1 MDKLKMQTVN
11 KADEN
16 FRKLAELF
24 PNAVTETIDENGEIV
39 RAIDKDVLMQEI
51 NTKVVDGREERYQF
65 TWPDKKKSV
74 LLANAPISKTLRPCR
89 EESVDFDNTENLYIE
104 GDNLEVLKLL
114 QETYLGKIKMIYID
128 PPYNTG
134 NDFVYADDF
143 AQSTDEYLENSG
155 QFDEDGNRMVQNT
168 ESNGRFHTDW
178 LNMIYPRLRLAKDLL
193 SDDGVIFISID
204 ENEIENV
211 IKLGCEVFG
220 ESNYLGEI
228 IVKSNPRGS
237 MSAAEIASLHEY
249 LVIFSKNRLE
259 CKIIGH
265 LLTEDM
271 TSEYKFNDENGDY
284 RLLGL
289 RMRGGFWRRSDRPK
303 LYYPIYINPDTGLI
317 SLERS
322 NEYCEEALPI
332 QPSTME
338 DGTWRWSK
346 EKVMAEG
353 HLLLGKQ
360 VTRNGETCWDIYQKD
375 YLSKGDEERRTK
387 AKSIWDEPEINY
399 QNGTVEIKNL
409 FNKGGIFD
417 YSKPVFLLMRVFEM
431 LDLRNNDII
440 LDFFS
445 GSATTAH
452 AVMKYNCETTK
463 KCRFIMVQLPE
474 ETDEKSEAYKA
485 GYKNICEIGKERIR
499 RAGKKIMEDLE
510 YNTVTSKG
518 KYALRRS
525 VIKNVPEESD
535 KDIMDNP
542 IIAEYEDVQR
552 FRCTD
557 DEYKEKI
564 KNLDIGFRVLKCD
577 SSNMK
582 EVYYNPADY
591 EPSLFS
597 SLEDNIKEDRTPE
610 DLLFQVML
618 DLGVL
623 LSSKIEETTIA
634 GKKVFNVEDN
644 YLIACFDDNVTEEV
658 ITEIAKQKPY
668 YFVMR
673 DSSMAN
679 DSVATN
685 FEQIF
690 AAYSPETVRKVL

>member
-16 FRKLAELF
+16 FKKLAAMF

-51 NTKVVDGREERYQF
+51 SCKVVDGNEERYQF

-74 LLANAPISKTLRPCR
+74 LLANAPINKTLRPCR

-134 NDFVYADDF
+134 NDFVYEDDF
-143 AQSTDEYLENSG
+143 AQSTEEYLENSG
-155 QFDEDGNRMVQNT
+155 QFDEDGNRLVKNLD
-168 ESNGRFHTDW
+168 SNGRFHTDW

-204 ENEIENV
+204 ENEIGNI

-220 ESNYLGEI
+220 EANHLGEI

-237 MSAAEIASLHEY
+237 MSTAEIASLHEY

-259 CKIIGH
+259 SKIIGH

-271 TSEYKFNDENGDY
+271 SSEYKFSDAEGNY

-303 LYYPIYINPDTGLI
+303 LYYPIYINPKTGLI
-317 SLERS
+317 SLEKS
-322 NEYCEEALPI
+322 DEYCEEALPI

-346 EKVMAEG
+346 EKVKAEG
-353 HLLLGKQ
+353 YLLLGKP
-360 VTRNGETCWDIYQKD
+360 VTRNGETCWDVYQKD
-375 YLSKGDEERRTK
+375 YLNKGDKERRTK
-387 AKSIWDEPEINY
+387 ARSIWDEPEINY

-409 FNKGGIFD
+409 FSKGGIFD
-417 YSKPVFLLMRVFEM
+417 YSKPVFLLMRIFEM
-431 LDLRNNDII
+431 LDLKDEDVI

-452 AVMKYNCETTK
+452 ALIKYNCETNK
-463 KCRFIMVQLPE
+463 LCKFIMVQLPE

-499 RAGKKIMEDLE
+499 RAGSKILE
-510 YNTVTSKG
+510 EAISET
-518 KYALRRS
+518 
-525 VIKNVPEESD
+525 KNV
-535 KDIMDNP
+535 
-542 IIAEYEDVQR
+542 AEYGESFEVDKVVNKYQS
-552 FRCTD
+552 
-557 DEYKEKI
+557 
-564 KNLDIGFRVLKCD
+564 LDIGFRVLKCD

-582 EVYYNPADY
+582 EVYYTPAEY

-597 SLEDNIKEDRTPE
+597 RLEDNIKEDRTPE

-644 YLIACFDDNVTEEV
+644 YLIACFDEDITDDV

-690 AAYSPETVRKVL
+690 AAYSPDTVRKVL

>member
-1 MDKLKMQTVN
+1 MLRNAERTKTMDKLKMQTAN

-16 FRKLAELF
+16 FRKLVELF
-24 PNAVTETIDENGEIV
+24 PNAVTETIDENGEVV

-155 QFDEDGNRMVQNT
+155 QFDDDGNRMVQNT

-499 RAGKKIMEDLE
+499 RAGQKIKKEWQTCAGFEELGME
-510 YNTVTSKG
+510 S
-518 KYALRRS
+518 AH
-525 VIKNVPEESD
+525 
-535 KDIMDNP
+535 
-542 IIAEYEDVQR
+542 YEDDVMKAGEP
-552 FRCTD
+552 FVN
-557 DEYKEKI
+557 
-564 KNLDIGFRVLKCD
+564 NLDFGFRVLKLD

-623 LSSKIEETTIA
+623 LSSKIQETTIA
-634 GKKVFNVEDN
+634 GKKVFNVEGN

-690 AAYSPETVRKVL
+690 AAYSPDTVRKVL